1 MGTSIKRELPT
12 NQFDA
17 AIESNIASSTNPFA
31 TLLDIANVNNPGNSN
46 LLLSGNASWSGTGM
60 IFHTT
65 LLSYQIAGVIY
76 SANPQ
81 TITLPI
87 SDPTNPRFDALV
99 VDIAGTVSVI
109 SGTPASNPLTPAIDE
124 NYVLIQY
131 VLVGAAAVTPTITN
145 EFVYREGSSPD
156 WNVSAT
162 VGTAPVL
169 VANFSSTTPSPFQG
183 TECTLVNAPNYS
195 TAKSI
200 SYTKPASN
208 ILRSTFSFLTFRVYL
223 PAAVPLRNVVVR
235 LYNNATLIGTV
246 NATAWGLNM
255 SSAATWQLVSIPTNS
270 FGNLGI
276 TTITSIQFLFLGNA
290 ANTFSTGYDR
300 FAFDDIKFQ
309 SGYGPQTNTATIDV
323 QNSGVGVASTS
334 KLNFS
339 NGNGTTWNTT
349 YDPLNNK
356 VNIQSNQ
363 INANVTP
370 QLNIIGRGLI
380 TSDAG
385 KFLMVNSPTSE
396 TMTIPTNSV
405 VSIPIGSVIKI
416 AQQGIGAVTIAGMSG
431 IIIMSSAS
439 FITIGQYRV
448 ATLTKTAVDTW
459 YIEYSV

>member
-1 MGTSIKRELPT
+1 MSTYINRNLPGDVY
-12 NQFDA
+12 DA
-17 AIESNIASSTNPFA
+17 AVNSNTPSITNTFA
-31 TLLDIANVNNPGNSN
+31 TQLDLANINNPGNSN
-46 LLLSGNASWSGTGM
+46 LLLSGNATWSETGM
-60 IFHTT
+60 IFDTT
-65 LLSYQIAGVIY
+65 LLSYQIAGVVY

-81 TITLPI
+81 TITLPV
-87 SDPTNPRFDALV
+87 SNPTNPRFDALV
-99 VDIAGTVSVI
+99 VDITSTVSVI

-162 VGTAPVL
+162 VGTTPVL

-200 SYTKPASN
+200 RYTKPASN
-208 ILRSTFSFLTFRVYL
+208 ISRSTFSFLTFRVYL
-223 PAAVPLRNVVVR
+223 PAAIPLRNVVVR

-276 TTITSIQFLFLGNA
+276 TTITAIQFLFSGNA

-309 SGYGPQTNTATIDV
+309 SGYGPQTNTATIDI
-323 QNSGVGVASTS
+323 QNNGTSIASTS

-339 NGNGTTWNTT
+339 SGNGTTWGVT
-349 YDPLNNK
+349 YDTVNNK
-356 VNIQSNQ
+356 INIQSNQ

-370 QLNIIGRGLI
+370 QLNTIGRGLI
-380 TSDAG
+380 TADAG
-385 KFLMVNSPTSE
+385 KFLMVDSASPE

-405 VSIPIGSVIKI
+405 ASIPIGSVIKI
-416 AQQGIGAVTIAGMSG
+416 AQQGTGAVTITG
-431 IIIMSSAS
+431 IVGVIIRSSAS
-439 FITIGQYRV
+439 LIAIGQYRV
-448 ATLTKTAVDTW
+448 ATLTKTDTNIW
-459 YIEYSV
+459 YVEYSV

>member
-1 MGTSIKRELPT
+1 MSTHINRNLPG
-12 NQFDA
+12 NVYDA
-17 AIESNIASSTNPFA
+17 AVNSNTPSSINTFA
-31 TLLDIANVNNPGNSN
+31 TQLDLANINNIGNSN
-46 LLLSGNASWSGTGM
+46 LLLSGNAAWSGIGM
-60 IFHTT
+60 IFNTT
-65 LLSYQIAGVIY
+65 LLSYQIAGVVY

-99 VDIAGTVSVI
+99 VDITGMVSVI

-156 WNVSAT
+156 WNVSTT

-169 VANFSSTTPSPFQG
+169 VANFSSTTPLPFQG
-183 TECTLVNAPNYS
+183 TECTLVDAPNYS

-200 SYTKPASN
+200 RYTKPASN

-223 PAAVPLRNVVVR
+223 PAAIPLRNVAVR

-276 TTITSIQFLFLGNA
+276 TTITAIQFLFSGNA

-309 SGYGPQTNTATIDV
+309 SGYGPQTNTATIDI
-323 QNSGVGVASTS
+323 QNNGTSIASTS

-339 NGNGTTWNTT
+339 SGNGTTWGVT
-349 YDPLNNK
+349 YDTVNNK
-356 VNIQSNQ
+356 VNIESNQ
-363 INANVTP
+363 INANVAP
-370 QLNIIGRGLI
+370 QFNMIGRGLV

-385 KFLMVNSPTSE
+385 KFLIVDAASPE
-396 TMTIPTNSV
+396 TMNIPTNSV

-416 AQQGIGAVTIAGMSG
+416 VQQGSGAVTITGTLG
-431 IIIMSSAS
+431 VIIRSSAS
-439 FITIGQYRV
+439 LIAIGQYRV
-448 ATLTKTAVDTW
+448 ATLTKTDTNIW
-459 YIEYSV
+459 YVEYSV